1 MVTIPVK
8 NERAIF
14 RFNATSDKRMSLIP
28 YANHHVYIV
37 STTRNRASPLVIRA

>member
-14 RFNATSDKRMSLIP
+14 RFNAISDKRMSLI
-28 YANHHVYIV
+28 HIV
-37 STTRNRASPLVIRA
+37 NALRCITIT